1 MRQELILDKWQEDL
15 LDWEDHLLL
24 CTGRQVGKTTIMA
37 HKAGKYMLEH
47 PNTNIIVVSLT
58 EDQAQLM
65 IIMILTFLE
74 QKHRGDIAK
83 GRNKPTKSAIK
94 LINGS
99 SVIARPVG
107 NTGDAVR
114 GFTGDILIVDE
125 ASKMPE
131 MMWVAAKPT
140 LLTTGGKIWMCSTPH
155 GKEGYFY
162 ECFLNKQKRYKVF
175 HISSEE
181 VVKDRKISESWTEKR
196 KTEVIKFLEEERE
209 SMSELR
215 YGQEYLGLFLDDLRR
230 YFSDELI
237 EKICILKRRPNIMP
251 DRVYA
256 LGVDIARMGRDE
268 TSFEILENNDGFLKH
283 VANIV
288 TKKTLTTQTEDRIRE
303 LHKQYQLEKI
313 YIDAGSGS
321 LGVGILDHLLRY
333 DDTRRETVAINNR
346 TRPLDRFGKRSTR
359 LLKEDLYEN
368 LLNLMETGQI
378 LLLDDDNIKASLR
391 SVQSEFV
398 VKDDQISQY
407 KIFGNYTHIVEGL
420 IRAAWIVKEKN
431 LNIWIS
437 SIKV

>member
-1 MRQELILDKWQEDL
+1 
-15 LDWEDHLLL
+15 
-24 CTGRQVGKTTIMA
+24 
-37 HKAGKYMLEH
+37 
-47 PNTNIIVVSLT
+47 
-58 EDQAQLM
+58 
-65 IIMILTFLE
+65 
-74 QKHRGDIAK
+74 
-83 GRNKPTKSAIK
+83 
-94 LINGS
+94 
-99 SVIARPVG
+99 
-107 NTGDAVR
+107 
-114 GFTGDILIVDE
+114 
-125 ASKMPE
+125 
-131 MMWVAAKPT
+131 
-140 LLTTGGKIWMCSTPH
+140 
-155 GKEGYFY
+155 
-162 ECFLNKQKRYKVF
+162 
-175 HISSEE
+175 
-181 VVKDRKISESWTEKR
+181 
-196 KTEVIKFLEEERE
+196 
-209 SMSELR
+209 
-215 YGQEYLGLFLDDLRR
+215 
-230 YFSDELI
+230 
-237 EKICILKRRPNIMP
+237 MP